1 MTIEAPLLKR
11 DRSNAKRPAH
21 LWKKG
26 QSGNPKGRPKGCK
39 DKSTRQAQLLAQG
52 MLNSQV
58 VQLVQKLL
66 KMALDGDAK
75 AMKLCIE
82 RILPPLKEPAE
93 PKQLQHQIEVILRQP
108 GWLQIEQQPI
118 IELNGKELSDEQG

>member
-1 MTIEAPLLKR
+1 MTIDAPLHKR
-11 DRSNAKRPAH
+11 DRTKAKRPAH
-21 LWKKG
+21 LWKPG
-26 QSGNPKGRPKGCK
+26 TSGNPKGRPKGCK

-58 VQLVQKLL
+58 VQLVQKML
-66 KMALDGDAK
+66 KMALEGDTR

-93 PKQLQHQIEVILRQP
+93 PKQIQHAIEVVLREP
-108 GWLQIEQQPI
+108 MWLTAQNAAE
-118 IELNGKELSDEQG
+118 NDNYRR

>member
-1 MTIEAPLLKR
+1 MTVDAPLLKR
-11 DRSNAKRPAH
+11 DRSKAKRPAH
-21 LWKKG
+21 LWKPG
-26 QSGNPKGRPKGCK
+26 TSGNPKGRPKGCK

-52 MLNSQV
+52 MLNEQV
-58 VQLVQKLL
+58 IQLVQKLL

-93 PKQLQHQIEVILRQP
+93 PKQIQHAIEVILREP
-108 GWLQIEQQPI
+108 GWLSIPPRDMVTI
-118 IELNGKELSDEQG
+118 NGEVDEQG